1 MFYGASEK
9 EAKDIFYQGEDHRCN
24 STGRCS
30 FDHYYD
36 PVVVYDFQQNHF
48 DKRSKPVRIIDQLSV
63 REYRRVVK

>member
-36 PVVVYDFQQNHF
+36 PVVVYDFQ
-48 DKRSKPVRIIDQLSV
+48 
-63 REYRRVVK
+63 